1 MSAISPVMSEPIS
14 PAEVDTLLQPDP
26 RSRAADLLVL
36 RDALDRMAGA
46 LERLASAA
54 GELGAASD
62 LGSASD
68 APLTDYSAQRPP
80 RGD

>member
-1 MSAISPVMSEPIS
+1 MPEPIS
-14 PAEVDTLLQPDP
+14 SAELDTLLQPDP
-26 RSRAADLLVL
+26 RSRVADLLVL

-54 GELGAASD
+54 GD
-62 LGSASD
+62 LGGAGDLDGALDGATD
-68 APLTDYSAQRPP
+68 APFTDFSAQRPP